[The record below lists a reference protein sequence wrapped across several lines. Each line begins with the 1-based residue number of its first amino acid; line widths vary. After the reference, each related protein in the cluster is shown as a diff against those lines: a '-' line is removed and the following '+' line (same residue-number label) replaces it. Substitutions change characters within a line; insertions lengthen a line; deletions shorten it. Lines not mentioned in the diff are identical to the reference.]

1 MKIQTIEATDIS
13 GKKKHSAIDNGDGN
27 ILVKGNFYSR
37 ETMVLDS
44 ELYEYST
51 KIFRK
56 EEGYFERLTKTT
68 ELVVYTV
75 FSPTDYHYQMVDF
88 QTDEETYEKKPAF
101 VSKMMKE
108 TYDGEEYDAIN
119 CFFYGEASFRVK
131 PSILFKCKKLQH
143 FNCIGENGHQF
154 FFPKE

>member
-1 MKIQTIEATDIS
+1 MEATDIFD
-13 GKKKHSAIDNGDGN
+13 KKKHSAIDNGDGS
-27 ILVKGNFYSR
+27 ILVKGDFYSHK
-37 ETMVLDS
+37 TMVLDS

-51 KIFRK
+51 KIFRE
-56 EEGYFERLTKTT
+56 EEGYFESLTKTT
-68 ELVVYTV
+68 EFVVYTV
-75 FSPTDYHYQMVDF
+75 FSPTDYRFKMVDF
-88 QTDEETYEKKPAF
+88 QTDEETYVKKPAF

-108 TYDGEEYDAIN
+108 TYDGEEYDAIK

-131 PSILFKCKKLQH
+131 PSILFNGKKLLH

>member
-1 MKIQTIEATDIS
+1 LKIQTIEATDIS

-75 FSPTDYHYQMVDF
+75 FSPTDYHFKMVQF
-88 QTDEETYEKKPAF
+88 QTGEETYKQVPAF
-101 VSKMMKE
+101 VSNTMKE
-108 TYDGEEYDAIN
+108 TIDGEEYDAIN
-119 CFFYGEASFRVK
+119 CFFYGEVSYRVK
-131 PSILFKCKKLQH
+131 PSVLYKGKKLQH
-143 FNCIGENGHQF
+143 FKFIGKNGHQF
-154 FFPKE
+154 FFPRE

>member
-1 MKIQTIEATDIS
+1 MEATDIS

-27 ILVKGNFYSR
+27 IRVKGDFYSR

-44 ELYEYST
+44 ELYKYST
-51 KIFRK
+51 KIFIE
-56 EEGYFERLTKTT
+56 EEGYFESLTKTT

-75 FSPTDYHYQMVDF
+75 FSPTDYRFQMVDF
-88 QTDEETYEKKPAF
+88 QSDEETYEKKPAF

-119 CFFYGEASFRVK
+119 CFFYGEASCRMK
-131 PSILFKCKKLQH
+131 PSILFKGKQLQH
-143 FNCIGENGHQF
+143 FKILGENGHQF
-154 FFPKE
+154 FFPRE

>member
-1 MKIQTIEATDIS
+1 MEATDIFDRC
-13 GKKKHSAIDNGDGN
+13 KYSAINNSDGN
-27 ILVKGNFYSR
+27 ILVKGDFYSR
-37 ETMVLDS
+37 ATMVLDS
-44 ELYEYST
+44 ELYKYST
-51 KIFRK
+51 KIFRE
-56 EEGYFERLTKTT
+56 EEGCFGTLTKTT

-75 FSPTDYHYQMVDF
+75 FSPTDYRFQMVDF
-88 QTDEETYEKKPAF
+88 QTDEKTYEKKPAF

-131 PSILFKCKKLQH
+131 PSILFKGKKLLH

-154 FFPKE
+154 FFPRE

>member
-1 MKIQTIEATDIS
+1 MQSTDIFDQ
-13 GKKKHSAIDNGDGN
+13 KKHSAIDNGDGS
-27 ILVKGNFYSR
+27 ILVKGDFYSR

-44 ELYEYST
+44 ELYKYRT
-51 KIFRK
+51 KIFRE
-56 EEGYFERLTKTT
+56 EEGCFGTLMKTT

-75 FSPTDYHYQMVDF
+75 FSPTDYRFQMVDY
-88 QTDEETYEKKPAF
+88 QTNEETYEKKPAF

-119 CFFYGEASFRVK
+119 CFFYGASSRLE
-131 PSILFKCKKLQH
+131 PSILYKGKKLQH
-143 FNCIGENGHQF
+143 FKCIGDNGHQF

>member
-1 MKIQTIEATDIS
+1 MYATDIS
-13 GKKKHSAIDNGDGN
+13 GKKKHSAIDNGDES
-27 ILVKGNFYSR
+27 ILVKGDFYSL
-37 ETMVLDS
+37 ETMVFDS
-44 ELYEYST
+44 KLYKYRT
-51 KIFRK
+51 KIFK
-56 EEGYFERLTKTT
+56 EERGCFKSLTKTT

-75 FSPTDYHYQMVDF
+75 FSPTDYRFQMVDF

-131 PSILFKCKKLQH
+131 PSIRFKGKKLIYVK
-143 FNCIGENGHQF
+143 CIGENGHQF
-154 FFPKE
+154 FFPRE